1 MVRKYKRTSEMAS
14 YSANHLRD
22 AVAAVRGGQ
31 SLRGAAK
38 EFGIPPRTLRR
49 HRQGGVT
56 QPGVSRLGRM
66 RAVFDEEFEEE
77 LVATIQRSEKEMY
90 GLSTRDVR
98 RLAFNVADKM
108 GKHTPFNKT
117 GMAGLDWLRNFM
129 KRHPALSIRI
139 PISTSLARNRGFNR
153 GAVEHFFEIFRDI
166 LREGSFTARSI
177 WNCDET
183 GFTTVARAGK
193 VIATKGV
200 RQVRKMSSA
209 ERGSN
214 ITALCCMNATG
225 GFIPPLFV
233 FPRCPDGAIGTV
245 NERGSGYIDSAL
257 FLVWLKHF
265 VSFTGCTKDN
275 RHVVLLDGHV
285 SHTTLEAI
293 EFACSNGLHL
303 ITFPPHCTHRLQPL
317 DRTFFKTF
325 KAAYSRASDSWL
337 LANRGRAITHQEIM
351 PIFNTAYVAS
361 ASMQSAIS
369 GFSAA
374 GLWPLNMDKFNAEL
388 CALEEIAAVA
398 QPAAA
403 AVAQPAAAAVAQPAS
418 AAVAQP
424 AAAAVAQPAAAAVAQ
439 PAAAA
444 VAQPAAAGVAQPAA
458 AAVTQPAAAA
468 VAQPTAAAVAQPT
481 AAAVAQTAAAAV
493 TQPAA
498 AAVAQPAAAAVTQPA
513 AAAVTQLAAAAVAQ
527 PTAAAV
533 AQPAAAAVA
542 QTAAAAVTQPA
553 AAAVAQPAAAAVT
566 QPAAAAVAQP
576 TAAAVVQP
584 AAAAVTLPAATAV
597 AQPAAADVAPVQQDT
612 SARSI
617 VRKAMLAMSPPQQ
630 KTPKTSA
637 RTSTANLLTS
647 SPFKKRVAEK
657 RAQKEKKQ
665 ATKGTRT
672 KRKGSCV
679 AGPSGVAGV
688 SSPKVS
694 KSTTEPDSDDE
705 ELPCIVCDEAF
716 SRSKEQWV
724 ACQECGK
731 WAHADCTPGGN
742 YYICH
747 NCESD

>member
-108 GKHTPFNKT
+108 GKHTPFNKKT

-233 FPRCPDGAIGTV
+233 FPRKRMLDSLMNGCPDGAIGTV

-293 EFACSNGLHL
+293 EFARSNGLHL

-444 VAQPAAAGVAQPAA
+444 VA
-458 AAVTQPAAAA
+458 
-468 VAQPTAAAVAQPT
+468 
-481 AAAVAQTAAAAV
+481 
-493 TQPAA
+493 
-498 AAVAQPAAAAVTQPA
+498 
-513 AAAVTQLAAAAVAQ
+513 
-527 PTAAAV
+527 
-533 AQPAAAAVA
+533 
-542 QTAAAAVTQPA
+542 QPA

>member
-1 MVRKYKRTSEMAS
+1 MCARTTSHFCVTEMVRKYKRTSEMAS

-108 GKHTPFNKT
+108 GKHTPFNKKT

-233 FPRCPDGAIGTV
+233 FPRKRMLDSLMNGCPDGAIGTV

-293 EFACSNGLHL
+293 EFARSNGLHL

-418 AAVAQP
+418 
-424 AAAAVAQPAAAAVAQ
+424 
-439 PAAAA
+439 
-444 VAQPAAAGVAQPAA
+444 
-458 AAVTQPAAAA
+458 
-468 VAQPTAAAVAQPT
+468 
-481 AAAVAQTAAAAV
+481 
-493 TQPAA
+493 
-498 AAVAQPAAAAVTQPA
+498 
-513 AAAVTQLAAAAVAQ
+513 
-527 PTAAAV
+527 
-533 AQPAAAAVA
+533 AAVA

>member
-1 MVRKYKRTSEMAS
+1 MCARTTSHFCVTEMVRKYKRTSEMAS

-108 GKHTPFNKT
+108 GKHTPFNKKT

-233 FPRCPDGAIGTV
+233 FPRKRMLDSLMNGCPDGAIGTV

-293 EFACSNGLHL
+293 EFARSNGLHL

-458 AAVTQPAAAA
+458 AAVTQP
-468 VAQPTAAAVAQPT
+468 
-481 AAAVAQTAAAAV
+481 
-493 TQPAA
+493 
-498 AAVAQPAAAAVTQPA
+498 
-513 AAAVTQLAAAAVAQ
+513 AAAAVAQ

>member
-108 GKHTPFNKT
+108 GKHTPFNKKT

-233 FPRCPDGAIGTV
+233 FPRKRMLDSLMNGCPDGAIGTV

-293 EFACSNGLHL
+293 EFAHSNGLHL

-439 PAAAA
+439 PGAAA

-468 VAQPTAAAVAQPT
+468 VAQPTAAAVAQP
-481 AAAVAQTAAAAV
+481 A
-493 TQPAA
+493 
-498 AAVAQPAAAAVTQPA
+498 
-513 AAAVTQLAAAAVAQ
+513 
-527 PTAAAV
+527 AAAV

-542 QTAAAAVTQPA
+542 QPASAAVAQPA
-553 AAAVAQPAAAAVT
+553 AAAVAQPA
-566 QPAAAAVAQP
+566 
-576 TAAAVVQP
+576 AAAVVQP

-637 RTSTANLLTS
+637 RMSTANLLTS